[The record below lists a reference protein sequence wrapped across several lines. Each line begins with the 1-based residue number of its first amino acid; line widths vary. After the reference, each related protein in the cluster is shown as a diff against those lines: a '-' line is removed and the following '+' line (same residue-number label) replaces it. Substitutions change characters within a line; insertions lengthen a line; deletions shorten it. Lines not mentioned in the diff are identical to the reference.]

1 MIAMHHYEWDKVEM
15 EQLNPSLA
23 RQVIH
28 GDALTVARMYIRK
41 GCQVPEHS
49 HHNEQISIMEQ
60 GSAKFTLEG
69 VERVM
74 KAGEVMRIPPHVPHS
89 VEALEDCVALDLFS
103 PRREDWLRGDDAYLR
118 K

>member
-1 MIAMHHYEWDKVEM
+1 MHHYQWEKVEK
-15 EQLNPSLA
+15 EQLNASLA

-28 GDALTVARMYIRK
+28 GETMTVARMYLRK
-41 GCQVPEHS
+41 GCAVPEHS

-60 GSAKFTLEG
+60 GSAKFILDG

-74 KAGEVMRIPPHVPHS
+74 KAGEVVRIPPHVPHS
-89 VEALEDCVALDLFS
+89 VEALEDSVALDLFS

>member
-1 MIAMHHYEWDKVEM
+1 MHHYEWEKVEK

-28 GDALTVARMYIRK
+28 GDTMTVARMYLRK
-41 GCQVPEHS
+41 GCAVAEHS
-49 HHNEQISIMEQ
+49 HHNEQISIMER
-60 GSAKFTLEG
+60 GSAKFTLDG

-74 KAGEVMRIPPHVPHS
+74 KAGEVVRIPPHVPHS
-89 VEALEDCVALDLFS
+89 VEALEDSVALDLFS

>member
-1 MIAMHHYEWDKVEM
+1 MHHYEWEKVEK
-15 EQLNPSLA
+15 EHLNPSLA

-28 GDALTVARMYIRK
+28 GETMTVARMYLRK
-41 GCQVPEHS
+41 GCAVPEHS

-60 GSAKFTLEG
+60 GAAKFTLDG

-74 KAGEVMRIPPHVPHS
+74 KAGEVVRIPPHVPHS
-89 VEALEDCVALDLFS
+89 VEALEDSVALDLFS

-118 K
+118 R